1 MTYMPQEAYDRRK
14 AEVIA
19 ADPAAEIEVFE
30 THMELPNFL
39 VNGTWASSTI
49 KRVAVL
55 AGPEDFKTFMV
66 NWTLCLKDRSD
77 AYRLAPSG
85 TASTWSGQ
93 IFIDMSMYTHPQPS
107 VCVTVCSYAS
117 RALL

>member
-1 MTYMPQEAYDRRK
+1 L
-14 AEVIA
+14 A
-19 ADPAAEIEVFE
+19 APEQ
-30 THMELPNFL
+30 PNFKI
-39 VNGTWASSTI
+39 NGTWAASLI

-93 IFIDMSMYTHPQPS
+93 IFIDMSVCTAISAISAAQQYPQYPQPS
-107 VCVTVCSYAS
+107 NTRNIRSPAHM
-117 RALL
+117 